1 MTKKTKQFAKYLEN
15 IMGEDAL
22 EMLIGGSY
30 NAIMDAAKGT
40 DGFEI
45 RSFKIVINDFF
56 EYDML
61 KEAIV
66 QERK

>member
-30 NAIMDAAKGT
+30 NAIMRAANGI

-45 RSFKIVINDFF
+45 RGFKIVINDFY
-56 EYDML
+56 EYDVL
-61 KEAIV
+61 NESSGK
-66 QERK
+66 